1 MENENKPLYSSKE
14 EVLNR
19 AQMLANGDTPC
30 DRQEM
35 DLLKSLY
42 YKFHNQEVLAARQ
55 AFIDGGGEADA
66 FVPEVDTLE
75 PAFREAMQ
83 TLRQK
88 RALEMQKQEQER
100 MKNLDLK
107 LDILERIK
115 QMALT
120 PEDASK
126 NFAEFKQLQTAFK
139 ESGAIPPERATEVW
153 KNYQHYCEQFYDLLK
168 MGHEM
173 REYDF
178 RKNLEQKLLLC
189 QRAEALADVEN
200 VLDAFDSLQHL
211 HQEWKE
217 IGPVEKDLREDLWNR
232 FKEASTVINKRH
244 QAYFEKL
251 KAEEE
256 ENLKKKEAL
265 CEKVEAVDI
274 SPLETYA
281 EWDNIAKEIQAMQI
295 EWHNIGRAPQKDNQQ
310 IYERFR
316 KACDSFFSARQAH
329 FKAVKSALNEALE
342 KRRALVEKAESLK
355 DSKEWKTTAETLI
368 ALQKE
373 WKELGAAPRKQSEQ
387 LWQRFKTAC
396 DTFFEARKADWEE
409 TKKQREAD
417 REAARA
423 HFRDI
428 KERTEA
434 RAQKHAEHLQGLIDG
449 DKQRL
454 KRVYDN
460 LKAELQTYEN
470 NLGFLTA
477 TSKKGNSMI
486 DQMQKKIETLRADL
500 AQMAQKLKE

>member
-1 MENENKPLYSSKE
+1 
-14 EVLNR
+14 
-19 AQMLANGDTPC
+19 
-30 DRQEM
+30 
-35 DLLKSLY
+35 
-42 YKFHNQEVLAARQ
+42 
-55 AFIDGGGEADA
+55 
-66 FVPEVDTLE
+66 
-75 PAFREAMQ
+75 
-83 TLRQK
+83 
-88 RALEMQKQEQER
+88 

-316 KACDSFFSARQAH
+316 KACDSFFSA
-329 FKAVKSALNEALE
+329 
-342 KRRALVEKAESLK
+342 
-355 DSKEWKTTAETLI
+355 
-368 ALQKE
+368 
-373 WKELGAAPRKQSEQ
+373 
-387 LWQRFKTAC
+387 
-396 DTFFEARKADWEE
+396 
-409 TKKQREAD
+409 
-417 REAARA
+417 
-423 HFRDI
+423 
-428 KERTEA
+428 
-434 RAQKHAEHLQGLIDG
+434 
-449 DKQRL
+449 
-454 KRVYDN
+454 
-460 LKAELQTYEN
+460 
-470 NLGFLTA
+470 
-477 TSKKGNSMI
+477 
-486 DQMQKKIETLRADL
+486 
-500 AQMAQKLKE
+500 